1 MKYTTRMIGTVVA
14 FCMAV
19 PVFAQQYKATIPY
32 RMVGE
37 KMIIEMKVNGNA
49 RPFIF
54 DTGGRT
60 ALTTKACQALQIT
73 ATDSMKVTDVNNVES
88 YYKTTRIENLT
99 TPDDVIN
106 FKNAPSLI
114 INEVKGWE
122 CFGVDGI
129 IGSDLFASTIV
140 SIDSQTKNIIVTSAE
155 KPSTVSLRKMLNFT
169 KEGGMPIVNVQIAPV
184 SNITVLFD
192 TGSPSLLSLIES
204 DFERIKPEASMEVV
218 SEGYGEGSIGVA
230 GQADKASSYRVHIP
244 LLSVGATKFRN
255 LTTHTDKH
263 PYTLLGVK
271 LLQYGKVTIDYHRIH
286 RNGNSRPEII
296 YNKEKDRK
304 PDNEINNQC
313 NNFDLTVKDGDLYVS
328 TVWSSTKGK
337 IEVGDKVIKINGK
350 PAKKYDFCESILNGI
365 PELKEKKKTKL
376 TIETASGVKDIIYEK
391 E

>member
-1 MKYTTRMIGTVVA
+1 MKYTRLTGTVIA

-19 PVFAQQYKATIPY
+19 PLFAQQYKATIPY

-37 KMIIEMKVNGNA
+37 KMIVEMKVNGTE

-60 ALTTKACQALQIT
+60 ALTTKACQALQIV

-88 YYKTTRIENLT
+88 YYKTTQIENLT
-99 TPDDVIN
+99 TPDNVIN
-106 FKNAPSLI
+106 FKHAPSLI
-114 INEVKGWE
+114 IDEVKGWE

-169 KEGGMPIVNVQIAPV
+169 KEGGMPIVNIQIAPV

-204 DFERIKPEASMEVV
+204 DFENIKPEASLEVI

-230 GQADKASSYRVHIP
+230 GQAEKASSYRVYIP
-244 LLSVGATKFRN
+244 TLSVGATKFRN
-255 LTTHTDKH
+255 LTTCTSKH

-271 LLQYGKVTIDYHRIH
+271 LLEYGKVTIDYPRG
-286 RNGNSRPEII
+286 RFYFEAFQ
-296 YNKEKDRK
+296 

-350 PAKKYDFCESILNGI
+350 PTKKYDFCESILNGI
-365 PELKEKKKTKL
+365 PELKEKKQTKL
-376 TIETASGVKDIIYEK
+376 TIQTASGVKDIIYKK

>member
-1 MKYTTRMIGTVVA
+1 MKYTRLIGTVIA

-19 PVFAQQYKATIPY
+19 PLFAQQYKATIPY
-32 RMVGE
+32 RIVGE
-37 KMIIEMKVNGNA
+37 KMVIEMKVNGNA

-60 ALTTKACQALQIT
+60 ALTTKAGQALQIT

-169 KEGGMPIVNVQIAPV
+169 KEGGMPIVNVQIAPI

-271 LLQYGKVTIDYHRIH
+271 LLQYGKVTIDYPRG
-286 RNGNSRPEII
+286 RFYFEAFQ
-296 YNKEKDRK
+296 

-365 PELKEKKKTKL
+365 PELKEKKQTKL
-376 TIETASGVKDIIYEK
+376 TIETASGIKNIIYKK

>member
-1 MKYTTRMIGTVVA
+1 MYTRLIGTVIA

-19 PVFAQQYKATIPY
+19 PLFAQPYKAIILY

-73 ATDSMKVTDVNNVES
+73 ATDSMKVTDVNNVEG
-88 YYKTTRIENLT
+88 YYQTTRIENLT
-99 TPDDVIN
+99 TPDNVIN
-106 FKNAPSLI
+106 FKNAPSLVI
-114 INEVKGWE
+114 DEVKGWE

-140 SIDSQTKNIIVTSAE
+140 SIDSQTQNIIVTSAE

-169 KEGGMPIVNVQIAPV
+169 QRGGMPVISIQIAPA
-184 SNITVLFD
+184 SNINVLFD
-192 TGSPSLLSLIES
+192 TGSPGLLSLTES
-204 DFERIKPEASMEVV
+204 DFENIKPEAAMEVV
-218 SEGYGEGSIGVA
+218 SEGYGEGSIGVS
-230 GQADKASSYRVHIP
+230 GQADNASSYRVRIP
-244 LLSVGATKFRN
+244 LLSVGAGKFRDVTT
-255 LTTHTDKH
+255 TTHKH

-271 LLQYGKVTIDYHRIH
+271 LLQYGKVTIDY
-286 RNGNSRPEII
+286 SRGRFYFEAFQ
-296 YNKEKDRK
+296 
-304 PDNEINNQC
+304 PDNEVNNQS

-337 IEVGDKVIKINGK
+337 IAVGDKVIKINGK
-350 PAKKYDFCESILNGI
+350 PAKKYDFCESMLNGI

>member
-1 MKYTTRMIGTVVA
+1 MKYTRLIGTVIA

-19 PVFAQQYKATIPY
+19 PLFAQQYKATIPY

-37 KMIIEMKVNGNA
+37 KMVIEMKVNGNA

-73 ATDSMKVTDVNNVES
+73 ATDSMKVTDVNNV
-88 YYKTTRIENLT
+88 
-99 TPDDVIN
+99 
-106 FKNAPSLI
+106 KNAPSLI

-192 TGSPSLLSLIES
+192 TGSPSLLSLILRELNRRHLWKS
-204 DFERIKPEASMEVV
+204 FLKDMGKEASE
-218 SEGYGEGSIGVA
+218 
-230 GQADKASSYRVHIP
+230 
-244 LLSVGATKFRN
+244 
-255 LTTHTDKH
+255 
-263 PYTLLGVK
+263 
-271 LLQYGKVTIDYHRIH
+271 
-286 RNGNSRPEII
+286 
-296 YNKEKDRK
+296 
-304 PDNEINNQC
+304 
-313 NNFDLTVKDGDLYVS
+313 
-328 TVWSSTKGK
+328 
-337 IEVGDKVIKINGK
+337 
-350 PAKKYDFCESILNGI
+350 
-365 PELKEKKKTKL
+365 
-376 TIETASGVKDIIYEK
+376 
-391 E
+391 

>member
-1 MKYTTRMIGTVVA
+1 MKYTRLIGTVIA

-19 PVFAQQYKATIPY
+19 PLFAQQYKATIPY
-32 RMVGE
+32 RIVGE
-37 KMIIEMKVNGNA
+37 KMVIEMKVNGNA

-88 YYKTTRIENLT
+88 YYKTTR
-99 TPDDVIN
+99 
-106 FKNAPSLI
+106 
-114 INEVKGWE
+114 
-122 CFGVDGI
+122 I

-271 LLQYGKVTIDYHRIH
+271 LLQYGKVTIDYPRG
-286 RNGNSRPEII
+286 RFYFEAFQ
-296 YNKEKDRK
+296 

-350 PAKKYDFCESILNGI
+350 PTKKYDFCESILNGI
-365 PELKEKKKTKL
+365 PELKEKKQTKL
-376 TIETASGVKDIIYEK
+376 TIETASGIKNIIYKK

>member
-1 MKYTTRMIGTVVA
+1 MKYTRLIGTVIA

-19 PVFAQQYKATIPY
+19 PLFAQQYKATIPY

-37 KMIIEMKVNGNA
+37 KMVIEMKVNGNA

-271 LLQYGKVTIDYHRIH
+271 LLQYGKVTIDYPRG
-286 RNGNSRPEII
+286 RFYFEAFQ
-296 YNKEKDRK
+296 

-313 NNFDLTVKDGDLYVS
+313 NNFDLTVKDGDLFVS

-365 PELKEKKKTKL
+365 EKKQTKL
-376 TIETASGVKDIIYEK
+376 TIETASGIKNIIYKK

>member
-37 KMIIEMKVNGNA
+37 KMIIEMKVNGTA

-60 ALTTKACQALQIT
+60 ALTTQACQALQMA
-73 ATDSMKVTDVNNVES
+73 ATDSAKVTDVNNVES

-99 TPDDVIN
+99 TPDHVIN
-106 FKNAPSLI
+106 FKNAPSLVI
-114 INEVKGWE
+114 DEVKGWE

-129 IGSDLFASTIV
+129 IGSDLFANTIV
-140 SIDSQTKNIIVTSAE
+140 TIDSQAKNIIVTSAE

-169 KEGGMPIVNVQIAPV
+169 KGGGMPIVSIQIAPV
-184 SNITVLFD
+184 SNINVLFD

-204 DFERIKPEASMEVV
+204 VFEKIKLEASMEVV
-218 SEGYGEGSIGVA
+218 SEGYGEGSIGVS
-230 GQADKASSYRVHIP
+230 GQADKASSYRVRIP

-255 LTTHTDKH
+255 VTTSTNNH

-271 LLQYGKVTIDYHRIH
+271 LLQYGKVTIDYPRG
-286 RNGNSRPEII
+286 RFYFEAFQ
-296 YNKEKDRK
+296 
-304 PDNEINNQC
+304 PDNEINNQG
-313 NNFDLTVKDGDLYVS
+313 NNFDLTVKDGDLFVS

-337 IEVGDKVIKINGK
+337 IAVGDKVVKINGK